1 MPLSSRFTIALHM
14 LTVMDVFKD
23 EKVTGQFMAGSIGVN
38 PVIIRRLLSQL
49 RTADIVTVKRGSG
62 GASISRDPKTITYL
76 DVYEAVAVVSEVG
89 LRSGSLRR
97 PVPDGAP

>member
-1 MPLSSRFTIALHM
+1 MKELTLPLALTIMNVTLIFTLENFMPLSSRFTIALHM

-23 EKVTGQFMAGSIGVN
+23 EKITSQFMAGSIGVN

-62 GASISRDPKTITYL
+62 GASI
-76 DVYEAVAVVSEVG
+76 
-89 LRSGSLRR
+89 
-97 PVPDGAP
+97 